1 MAHTEDHC
9 GIPKQIQIPP
19 ATIKSPADLIL
30 QHAFNQSN
38 NYNYNSSHH
47 SLTMSQV
54 YTTDHSTSVLRT
66 HSWRTVSNSAPYLL
80 PHLKPDMKI
89 LDVGC
94 GPGSITIS
102 LAKHVPS
109 GHVTGVEYVP
119 DPLEGARALAQAED
133 VSNIT
138 FQEGNIHALPFGDNI
153 FDVVHAHQV
162 LQHIADP
169 VHALKEMRRVAKDG
183 GIVACRESAELS
195 WYPESVGIAKWR
207 EVTERMQL
215 AKGGNPHPGRM
226 IHVWAREAGFDSGS
240 VKRSAGAW
248 CFGSDGER
256 AYWGGSMEER
266 ARSSGFAKNVVEE
279 GFAEPGDLE
288 VIARGWRQFVE
299 DEDAWFGLL
308 HGEILCWK

>member
-9 GIPKQIQIPP
+9 GIPKQIQIPRNYKIP
-19 ATIKSPADLIL
+19 CRSHLTPRFQPKQQLQLQLQSPVID
-30 QHAFNQSN
+30 HV
-38 NYNYNSSHH
+38 SSLHNRPLNLGPPHTQLAHSFELRAIPPPTPKTRHENPGCRLWTGLNHH
-47 SLTMSQV
+47 FPRKTCPIW
-54 YTTDHSTSVLRT
+54 TCHR
-66 HSWRTVSNSAPYLL
+66 
-80 PHLKPDMKI
+80 
-89 LDVGC
+89 
-94 GPGSITIS
+94 
-102 LAKHVPS
+102 
-109 GHVTGVEYVP
+109 VEYVP

-138 FQEGNIHALPFGDNI
+138 FQEGNIHALPFEDNT

-248 CFGSDGER
+248 CFGSEGER

-299 DEDAWFGLL
+299 DGDAWFGLL